1 MSEAYKTSAVLRR
14 FVVTSQDMVHA
25 DGKLDSEEKLY
36 TYTIITTASNKQLE
50 FLHDRYVHG
59 SGPGPRD

>member
-1 MSEAYKTSAVLRR
+1 MA
-14 FVVTSQDMVHA
+14 QA

-36 TYTIITTASNKQLE
+36 TYTIITTGSNKQLE

-59 SGPGPRD
+59 SDLRG